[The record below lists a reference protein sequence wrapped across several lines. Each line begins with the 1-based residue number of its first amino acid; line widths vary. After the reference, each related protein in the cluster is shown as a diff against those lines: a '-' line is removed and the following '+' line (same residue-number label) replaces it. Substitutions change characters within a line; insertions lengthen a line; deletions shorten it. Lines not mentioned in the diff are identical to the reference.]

1 MNNNTKQALGYWFNE
16 GEDIIVEIDKDTFTS
31 QDYNYIQQL
40 NDIIKETNDT
50 GTFQIGN
57 LKITINSL
65 EEQQHKYIRL

>member
-1 MNNNTKQALGYWFNE
+1 
-16 GEDIIVEIDKDTFTS
+16 VEIDGKTITQ

-40 NDIIKETNDT
+40 NDIVKETNET